1 MSDEAKND
9 EKKPAA
15 EEGCGCQAPVEKK
28 VEEGCGCQAPV
39 EKKVEEGCG
48 CQAHAEKKEPAGG
61 ALPPAD
67 FSFLA
72 SSLYIQGMMSL
83 GLMPGSLGGEEKT
96 EVKLDRATHTIDT
109 LDVLKEK
116 TAGNLTPEE
125 DSLLEGMLHQLR
137 MAFVEVK
144 DGPTKA

>member
-1 MSDEAKND
+1 MSDEVNSD

-15 EEGCGCQAPVEKK
+15 EDDRGCQAP
-28 VEEGCGCQAPV
+28 A

-48 CQAHAEKKEPAGG
+48 CQAHAEKKEPAEGV
-61 ALPPAD
+61 LPPAD

-83 GLMPGSLGGEEKT
+83 GLMPDSMGGERKT
-96 EVKLDRATHTIDT
+96 EVRLDRATHTIDT
-109 LDVLKEK
+109 LDMLKEK

-125 DSLLEGMLHQLR
+125 SSLLDGMLHQLR
-137 MAFVEVK
+137 MAFVELK
-144 DGPTKA
+144 DESSKA